1 MGGRS
6 FPARSNLGRSGI
18 PSAGDWI
25 PLLYGV
31 ELLSSNPRMSPTPSP
46 PYITLSCLIPMAET
60 SHSMAE
66 LADGLIIWF
75 PANNRN
81 SPRSESLVHL
91 FLGRALCL
99 SHHFR
104 DLANQELPRPYQRP
118 ALTGRERLRLAQ
130 LSQC

>member
-1 MGGRS
+1 TPVRS
-6 FPARSNLGRSGI
+6 RTVSQHSHVCRKNSLLRTQ
-18 PSAGDWI
+18 
-25 PLLYGV
+25 PL
-31 ELLSSNPRMSPTPSP
+31 S
-46 PYITLSCLIPMAET
+46 ILIPMAET
-60 SHSMAE
+60 SHALAE

-81 SPRSESLVHL
+81 FSRSESLVHL

-118 ALTGRERLRLAQ
+118 TLTDRERLRLVQ
-130 LSQC
+130 FSQ